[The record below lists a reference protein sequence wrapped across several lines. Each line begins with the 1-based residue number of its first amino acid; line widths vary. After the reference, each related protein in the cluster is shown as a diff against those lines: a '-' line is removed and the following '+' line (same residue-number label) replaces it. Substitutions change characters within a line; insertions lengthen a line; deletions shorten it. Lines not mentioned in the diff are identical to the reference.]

1 MKTKKRFLLIAII
14 TIIVL
19 IITSLAVAK
28 NKSNK
33 PKSDY
38 DEFAKCLT
46 EKDAIMYGVYWCKY
60 CNIQKK
66 EFGDSF
72 QYINYVECS
81 EEPDEC
87 TEKGIDGFPTWII
100 NSQKY
105 EGRQPLQK
113 LSSLTECRLDEV
125 KNE

>member
-1 MKTKKRFLLIAII
+1 MKVKKRFLLTAII

-19 IITSLAVAK
+19 IITSYVIVR
-28 NKSNK
+28 NK
-33 PKSDY
+33 PLPNY
-38 DEFAKCLT
+38 DEFAQCLT
-46 EKDAIMYGVYWCKY
+46 EKGAVMYGTYWCKY
-60 CNIQKK
+60 CNLQKK

-72 QYINYVECS
+72 RYINYIECS
-81 EEPDEC
+81 EKPDEC

-100 NSQKY
+100 NDQKY

-113 LSSLTECRLDEV
+113 LSSITKCKLDEV